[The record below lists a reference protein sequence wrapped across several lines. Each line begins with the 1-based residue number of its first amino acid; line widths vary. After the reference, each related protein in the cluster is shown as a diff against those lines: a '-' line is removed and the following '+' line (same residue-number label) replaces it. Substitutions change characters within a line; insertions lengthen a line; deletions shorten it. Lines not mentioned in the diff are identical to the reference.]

1 MSQTPDPFS
10 SPEPFPNKKAWIIGA
25 AVAALGLYGVWQ
37 ATAGSLEPRAL
48 RAPVAFSPTDA
59 SPAPTDTDPL
69 DQWVEWDASQGAI
82 DRRIGGYRIEVSS
95 SVDASG
101 LFAARVRLTDS
112 AGLVSE
118 VTGEGTGYSAGARI
132 AVSRLNPTDPVAQ
145 VLVSS
150 FSGGAHCCVRLLVLE
165 SREGAWRTSDLGSW
179 DGDSVALPTDL
190 DGDGDREFQF
200 RDQAFLYAFAP
211 YADSWSPPVVEALV
225 NGRVEDVSDAPGYR
239 AVFTSDAAQTRT
251 ACLERSNGACA
262 SYVASSARAGHLD
275 AAWAEMLDA
284 YDQAADWDLPVAC
297 RIRTSAA
304 CPAGAELM
312 FSTYPEALQWFL
324 GEHGYAAKSYVAP
337 LNASGPSFDC
347 GASRTPSERA
357 ICQKPALGL
366 LDRTLA
372 VAYARAHAL
381 SRNRAAL
388 RTSQRAFH
396 TARRD
401 LADSVALT
409 ALYEARIG
417 ELLAVE

>member
-10 SPEPFPNKKAWIIGA
+10 SPEPVPKRKIWIIAA

-37 ATAGSLEPRAL
+37 ATSGPGEPRAVRTSIAL
-48 RAPVAFSPTDA
+48 SAPEA
-59 SPAPTDTDPL
+59 SPAPADTDPL

-82 DRRIGGYRIEVSS
+82 DRQIGGYRIEVSS

-101 LFAARVRLTDS
+101 LYAARVRVTDS

-118 VTGEGTGYSAGARI
+118 VAGEGTTYSAGAQV
-132 AVSRLNPTDPVAQ
+132 AVTRLNPADPVAQ

-150 FSGGAHCCVRLLVLE
+150 FSGGAHCCVHLLILE
-165 SREGAWRTSDLGSW
+165 SRDGAWRTFDLGSW
-179 DGDSVALPTDL
+179 DGDTAPLPTDL

-211 YADSWSPPVVEALV
+211 YADSWSPPAIKALA
-225 NGRVEDVSDAPGYR
+225 NGKVEDVSDASGYR
-239 AVFTSDAAQTRT
+239 AVFTRDAAQTRT

-262 SYVASSARAGHLD
+262 SYVASSARLGRLD
-275 AAWAEMLDA
+275 AAWAEMLGA

-297 RIRTSAA
+297 RVRTAAA
-304 CPAGAELM
+304 CPVGAELT

-324 GEHGYAAKSYVAP
+324 GEHGYTVKSYVAP
-337 LNASGPSFDC
+337 LNANGPSFDC
-347 GASRTPSERA
+347 GAARTPSERA
-357 ICQKPALGL
+357 ICQTPALGL

-372 VAYARAHAL
+372 VSYARAHAL
-381 SRNRAAL
+381 SRNRPAL
-388 RTSQRAFH
+388 RTSQRSFQ

-401 LADSVALT
+401 LADSVSLT